1 MNILKKG
8 VFMFNV
14 EVERFEFFKDKNKN
28 NLRFASYSPM
38 KKCVEHQ
45 VCNCTKQVSKR
56 PKSIPEQVETYCV
69 IGKNVGDRKIEVN
82 FSGRFGGFHRKEIT
96 YYVRWDDP
104 EILKAHAC
112 FIWKKDSI
120 YFEISK
126 KDFGISDDIFIG
138 FMFFGNTVDISTL
151 LNGHSP
157 SKVINLSNIKPKDI
171 WFHCCSWGS
180 EAMFFMP
187 AGKERENWWKFY
199 NDTQTIFDRSEP
211 YLTPEFSVDEVRNH
225 FKKDTFI
232 QDIVQKN
239 YDFIESI
246 LNNLS
251 NTKLYEGG
259 LEVYKKV
266 HEDEGSFV
274 VDSIT
279 GKTVAAH

>member
-1 MNILKKG
+1 
-8 VFMFNV
+8 MFNV
-14 EVERFEFFKDKNKN
+14 EVKRYEFFRDKNKN
-28 NLRFASYSPM
+28 NVRFASCSPY
-38 KKCVEHQ
+38 KKCAELQ

-56 PKSIPEQVETYCV
+56 PKSMPEQVSTYCV
-69 IGKNVGDRKIEVN
+69 MSKNFEDRKMEIN
-82 FSGRFGGFHRKEIT
+82 FSGSFGGFCRKEII
-96 YYVRWDDP
+96 YYVQWNDP
-104 EILKAHAC
+104 EILKAHAS
-112 FIWKKDSI
+112 FIWGKDSI

-126 KDFGISDDIFIG
+126 KDFGISADIFIG

-157 SKVINLSNIKPKDI
+157 SKIINLSNIKPKDI

-180 EAMFFMP
+180 EAISFIP
-187 AGKERENWWKFY
+187 AGKEKENWWKFY
-199 NDTQTIFDRSEP
+199 NNSQNIFNRSEL
-211 YLTPEFSVDEVRNH
+211 YLTPEFSVDEVRSN
-225 FKKDTFI
+225 FEKDTFI
-232 QDIVQKN
+232 QNIIQKN

-259 LEVYKKV
+259 LEVYKKA

-279 GKTVAAH
+279 GKTVAVH